1 MPRRSPLFK
10 HLLGLVGLASLCAGA
25 AQAQTQGLV
34 DQPCALIEARVAAA
48 AEAERHGL
56 WQTQDWAGLC
66 RYQAANKAWLAAH
79 KSGPVVVFMGDSIT
93 EGWGRRQGR
102 GGPGEFMEPGYL
114 SRGISG
120 QTTAQMLLRLR
131 ADVLDLRPKVLH
143 LMAGTNDIAGNRGPV
158 SKQDLQANIQSMVEL
173 ARRHGLRVVLASIL
187 PTERFDWRPE
197 LKPAQAVREMNTW
210 LRAYAAAQGLV
221 YADYYTPMATES
233 GGLKPELGPD
243 GVHPNEAGYL
253 LMEPIAREAIRR
265 AMSDG
270 K

>member
-1 MPRRSPLFK
+1 MRGRLAW
-10 HLLGLVGLASLCAGA
+10 LILVAAIAATA
-25 AQAQTQGLV
+25 AQAQSGGLV
-34 DQPCALIEARVAAA
+34 DAPCALIEARAAQA
-48 AEAERHGL
+48 AEAERYGL
-56 WQTQDWAGLC
+56 WQTQDWPGLC
-66 RYQAANKAWLAAH
+66 RYQAANKAWTAAH
-79 KSGPVVVFMGDSIT
+79 SSGPAVVFMGDSIT

-102 GGPGEFMEPGYL
+102 GGPGEFLEPGYV

-173 ARRHGLRVVLASIL
+173 ARHHGLGVVLASIL

-197 LKPAQAVREMNTW
+197 LKPARAVREMNTW
-210 LRAYAAAQGLV
+210 LRAYAEAEGLV

-253 LMEPIAREAIRR
+253 LMEPIAREAIRQALKNR
-265 AMSDG
+265 R
-270 K
+270 

>member
-1 MPRRSPLFK
+1 MYLKPKSHLMSQLFA
-10 HLLGLVGLASLCAGA
+10 LASMFSCVAH
-25 AQAQTQGLV
+25 AQTGGLV
-34 DQPCALIEARVAAA
+34 DAPCALIEARAAAA
-48 AEAERHGL
+48 AEADRYSL

-79 KSGPVVVFMGDSIT
+79 KVGPAVVFMGDSIT
-93 EGWGRRQGR
+93 EGWARRQGS
-102 GGPGEFMEPGYL
+102 GGAGEFLAPGFVG
-114 SRGISG
+114 RGISG

-131 ADVLDLRPKVLH
+131 ADVLALQPKVLH

-210 LRAYAAAQGLV
+210 LRAYAASEGLV
-221 YADYYTPMATES
+221 YADYYTPMATAS
-233 GGLKPELGPD
+233 GGLKPALGPD
-243 GVHPNEAGYL
+243 GVHPNEAGYV

-265 AMSDG
+265 ALGED